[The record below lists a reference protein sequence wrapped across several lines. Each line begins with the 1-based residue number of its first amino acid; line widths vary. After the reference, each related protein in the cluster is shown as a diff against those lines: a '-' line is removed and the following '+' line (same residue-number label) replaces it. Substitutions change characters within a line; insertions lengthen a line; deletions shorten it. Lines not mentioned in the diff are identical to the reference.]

1 MPDKKQKISLPF
13 TAGTEAMMA
22 RRSRSRKGSG
32 ARKRAGASR
41 AIWSGSIDFG
51 LVNIPVGVYSA
62 EAPGQVNFDL
72 LDKRDFAR
80 VRYRRVN
87 EKTGEE
93 VPWGE
98 IVKGYEYAKDEYVAL
113 SDQDFAQANVEA
125 TQTIEITDFVDAAE
139 VSPVYYDRPYYLAP
153 QKSSRRAYALLRE
166 VLSKTGKV
174 GIAKVVI
181 RTRQHL
187 AMLLADGQRLI
198 LNLLRFP
205 HELRDSSGLDLPKSG
220 KDASVSTQ
228 ELKMAERLVETM
240 EGKWNPEKYHDE
252 YHDDLMKIIDKK
264 IKSGKTKIIESA
276 VPAARPRERGK
287 VIDIMHL
294 LQQSVKQTDRK
305 EDPRRRKAS

>member
-1 MPDKKQKISLPF
+1 
-13 TAGTEAMMA
+13 MA
-22 RRSRSRKGSG
+22 RRSRLRKGSG
-32 ARKRAGASR
+32 ARKRARPSH
-41 AIWSGSIDFG
+41 AIWKGSIDFG

-62 EAPGQVNFDL
+62 EAPDQVSFDL

-93 VPWGE
+93 VPWSE

-113 SDQDFAQANVEA
+113 SDQDFARANIEA
-125 TQTIEITDFVDAAE
+125 TQTIEITDFVDAVE

-153 QKSSRRAYALLRE
+153 QKSGRRAYALLRE

-205 HELRDSSGLDLPKSG
+205 HELRDYSGLDLPKSG
-220 KDASVSTQ
+220 MNASVSNQ
-228 ELKMAERLVETM
+228 EVKMAERLVETM

-264 IKSGKTKIIESA
+264 IKSGKTKVIESTA
-276 VPAARPRERGK
+276 PARPRERGK

-294 LQQSVKQTDRK
+294 LQQSVKQADRK
-305 EDPRRRKAS
+305 EEPRRRKAS